1 MVQII
6 GIMVG
11 SYIFTR
17 MLAMATSSQFN
28 VGARIFAALT
38 ILIDLYCMFLLILVG
53 SIPTTWPGMIP

>member
-1 MVQII
+1 
-6 GIMVG
+6 MVG

-28 VGARIFAALT
+28 IGARIFAALT

-53 SIPTTWPGMIP
+53 SIPTTWPGIIP